1 LIQDIIFFII
11 VRSIS
16 GQELMLRALGS
27 APATDLWMILIVLLP
42 NHLAASCVI
51 FFTLNLDLKFYLKF
65 KIYN

>member
-27 APATDLWMILIVLLP
+27 APATDL
-42 NHLAASCVI
+42 
-51 FFTLNLDLKFYLKF
+51 
-65 KIYN
+65 